1 MTSAHRPPSPP
12 DGPRPSAGTA
22 PRPTAPSA
30 PTWDNAPPAGREGR
44 TPESAPGARRARD
57 ARTGPRGVPTAT
69 YRIQVRPEFPFAA
82 VRAAVPHLARL
93 GVSHLHLSPVL
104 EAVPGS
110 AHGYDVTDHGRV
122 REELGGEAGLRA
134 LAEEARAHGMG
145 LVLDI
150 VPNHMA
156 VPVPADLNRPLW
168 DVLRHGPESAYAH
181 WFDIDWQAGDGRLL
195 MPFLGGPL
203 GEEMQGL
210 AVDRENGALRYGEQR
225 YPLRAAPAASRGP
238 QGRPAEPAAAPESA
252 ETAETAETAELP
264 ALLDAQHYR
273 LAWWRLARSDIN
285 YRRFFTIPELIGLRT
300 EHPEVF
306 EATHG
311 TVLRLV
317 REGVVT
323 GLRVDHPD
331 GLADPA
337 DYFARLSERTGA
349 VWTVAEKILG
359 SGERLPDGWQ
369 VAGTTGYDALRH
381 VDGVL
386 TSSRGSAELTER
398 YRAFTGAPPDLGGDW
413 AATVRR
419 AAYHVITHDLAAEC
433 GRLVRTAERLCRE
446 VPALRLRDH
455 ARWAL
460 RTAVVELLAGLPV
473 YRPYVPQGGPP
484 SPADEAVLAS
494 AAEAAGA
501 AFAVPQEA
509 EAVRTVRELA
519 LGRLGGGR
527 DADDFRVRFA
537 QVAAAVRAKSV
548 EDAAFYRYT
557 PLLSACEVG
566 GDPSR
571 PALPP
576 EVFHAYCA
584 RIQRDWPFTG
594 TVLST
599 HDTKRS
605 ADARARIA
613 ALSEDPRGWTGLLA
627 RLTELTA
634 ADGGC
639 RAPDPHLAWSVWQL
653 ALGLGGSPDP
663 DRLLAAVLKSVRE
676 AGLHTSWL
684 VPDPAYEAAVERFV
698 LAGPCG
704 AARAELAAYAA
715 ALAPR
720 ARVNVLAGTLLQL
733 TMPGVPELYQGTE
746 TEYLALVD
754 PDNRALPVLP
764 EKRLVAL
771 DEGTAPEGTA
781 DEKLRLTAAALRLR
795 RARPQW
801 FGAEGDYRPLAA
813 AGPAAEH
820 CLAFVRGGRVV
831 TAVTRLPGRLA
842 EGGGWRGTA
851 LQLPEGSWRD
861 LLTGRTVHH
870 GAALEELFA
879 DAPVALLVRPEDGS

>member
-12 DGPRPSAGTA
+12 DRPHPPAGTA
-22 PRPTAPSA
+22 PSPTAPPA
-30 PTWDNAPPAGREGR
+30 PTWDNAPPAGGGQQVRA
-44 TPESAPGARRARD
+44 PADAPGARQARD

-69 YRIQVRPEFPFAA
+69 YRFQVRPEFPFAA
-82 VRAAVPHLARL
+82 VAAAVPYLARL

-134 LAEEARAHGMG
+134 LAETARAHGLG

-156 VPVPADLNRPLW
+156 VPVPAELNRPLW
-168 DVLRHGPESAYAH
+168 DVLRHGPESEYAH
-181 WFDIDWQAGDGRLL
+181 WFDIDWQAGGGRLL

-203 GEEMQGL
+203 GEEMQRL
-210 AVDRENGALRYGEQR
+210 TVDRENGALHYGEQR
-225 YPLRAAPAASRGP
+225 FPLRAAPAAP
-238 QGRPAEPAAAPESA
+238 ALPPDGRADPAEVPQDG
-252 ETAETAETAELP
+252 LP
-264 ALLDAQHYR
+264 GLLDAQHYR
-273 LAWWRLARSDIN
+273 LAWWRLARSDLN

-306 EATHG
+306 EATHT
-311 TVLRLV
+311 TVVRLV

-337 DYFARLSERTGA
+337 GYFTRLSERTGA

-359 SGERLPDGWQ
+359 AGERLPDDWR

-386 TSSRGSAELTER
+386 TSSRGAAELTEH

-446 VPALRLRDH
+446 QPELRLRDH

-473 YRPYVPQGGPP
+473 YRPYVPAGGPP

-494 AAEAAGA
+494 AAETATA
-501 AFAVPQEA
+501 AFAVDQEA

-519 LGRLGGGR
+519 LGRLGGGP

-571 PALPP
+571 PALSP
-576 EVFHAYCA
+576 EVFHAFCA
-584 RIQRDWPFTG
+584 RLQRDWPYTG

-605 ADARARIA
+605 ADVRARIA
-613 ALSEDPRGWTGLLA
+613 ALTESPRAWMETLA
-627 RLTELTA
+627 VLTELTA

-639 RAPDPHLAWSVWQL
+639 RAPDPHAAWSVWQL
-653 ALGLGGSPDP
+653 ALGMGGAPGR

-704 AARAELAAYAA
+704 AARAELAARAA

-720 ARVNVLAGTLLQL
+720 ARVNALAGTLLHL

-754 PDNRALPVLP
+754 PDNRALPQLP
-764 EKRLVAL
+764 AERLAAL
-771 DEGTAPEGTA
+771 DEGAAAAGTG

-795 RARPQW
+795 RARPEW
-801 FGAEGDYRPLAA
+801 FGAEGEYRPLTAE
-813 AGPAAEH
+813 GPAAGH
-820 CLAFVRGGRVV
+820 CLAFVRGGRVI

-842 EGGGWRGTA
+842 EDGGWRDTG
-851 LQLPEGSWRD
+851 LPLPAGGWRD
-861 LLTGRTVHH
+861 LLTGRAHR
-870 GAALEELFA
+870 GRAAAEALFA
-879 DAPVALLVRPEDGS
+879 DFPVALLVRPGDGA